1 MQIESESV
9 KLIIQF
15 SIVLILLFRLLLF
28 TILMS
33 SMEANFCLDYFKAA
47 FRTLKKFGIL
57 RSASSS

>member
-33 SMEANFCLDYFKAA
+33 SMEANFCLDYF
-47 FRTLKKFGIL
+47 
-57 RSASSS
+57 